1 MVVMLVQPFVSYA
14 FRNYTFFFIKIFFVL
29 PFKNVTGGVLEK
41 LNIVC
46 ACSRV

>member
-14 FRNYTFFFIKIFFVL
+14 FRNYTFFYKNFFVL
-29 PFKNVTGGVLEK
+29 PFKKVTGGVLEK
-41 LNIVC
+41 LSIVC